1 MGVAGHND
9 PLLGETT
16 CGSLLQQLQ
25 AIWDEVGESDEDRD
39 KMLLQLEQECLD
51 VYRRKVDHA
60 SSSRARLLQQL
71 ANSKSELTRLLSAL
85 GELSVSG
92 IPDKTTGTIKE
103 QLAAISPS
111 LELLCRKRDSRVK
124 EFADVQL
131 QIQTL
136 RGEITGNLQSGE
148 LLETPHVNEDDL
160 SVKKLNEFLFELQA
174 LQKEKSNRLHKILES
189 VSSVHDLCSVLGM
202 NFVGTVTE
210 VHPSL
215 DDSVGVQSK
224 SISDETLSKLSKMV
238 IGLQE
243 EKSKRFAKIQ
253 ALASQLSDL
262 WNLMDARVEERQ
274 PFHHITCNMSS
285 TLDEVTVPGA
295 LALDVIEQAELE
307 VERLDQLKASRMKD
321 IAFKKQTELEDI
333 YARAHIAIDTSAA
346 RDRIMSIIESSS
358 FEPSELLAN
367 MENQILQANEEALSR
382 KDILERVDRWMS
394 ACEEESWLEDY
405 SRDDNRYSATRGAHL
420 NLKRAEKARV
430 LVNKIPAIVDT
441 LVAKTQ
447 AWEQEHG
454 MPFTY
459 DGVPLLAMLDEY
471 KILRQDKEDEKRRMR
486 DQKKINDQLAAEQEK
501 LFGSKP
507 SPARPQSS
515 RKVAGARANSG
526 GGAVNG
532 TPVRRLSALQS
543 GGRTASR
550 DGRRDA
556 SRPVAPVNYVAIA
569 KEDVASQASSN
580 HTGLSTP

>member
-1 MGVAGHND
+1 MGVAGHDD

-25 AIWDEVGESDEDRD
+25 QIWDEVGESDDDRD

-51 VYRRKVDHA
+51 VYRRKVEQA
-60 SSSRARLLQQL
+60 SSSRSRLLQQL
-71 ANSKSELTRLLSAL
+71 ANSKSELARLVSAL
-85 GELSVSG
+85 GDLSISG

-103 QLAAISPS
+103 QLSAISPS
-111 LELLCRKRDSRVK
+111 LEQLCKKRESRVK
-124 EFADVQL
+124 EFADIQL
-131 QIQTL
+131 QIQML
-136 RGEITGNLQSGE
+136 RGEIAGNLKVGDH
-148 LLETPHVNEDDL
+148 LETPHVNEDDL
-160 SVKKLNEFLFELQA
+160 SVKKLNEFLSELQA
-174 LQKEKSNRLHKILES
+174 LQKEKSNRLHKVLEF

-202 NFVGTVTE
+202 DFLSTVTE

-215 DDSVGVQSK
+215 DDSIGVQSK
-224 SISDETLSKLSKMV
+224 SITDETLSKLSKMV
-238 IGLQE
+238 IELNE
-243 EKSKRFAKIQ
+243 EKAKRFAKIQ

-262 WNLMDARVEERQ
+262 WNLMDAPVEERQ
-274 PFHHITCNMSS
+274 PFHHVSRNLSV
-285 TLDEVTVPGA
+285 TLDEVILPGA
-295 LALDVIEQAELE
+295 LAIDVLQQAELE
-307 VERLDQLKASRMKD
+307 VKRLDQLKASRMKD

-333 YARAHIAIDTSAA
+333 YAQAHIAIDSSAA
-346 RDRIMSIIESSS
+346 RDRIMSIIDSNN
-358 FEPSELLAN
+358 FEPSELLAD
-367 MENQILQANEEALSR
+367 MESQVLKAKEEALSR

-430 LVNKIPAIVDT
+430 LVNKIPGIVDT
-441 LVAKTQ
+441 LIAKTRV
-447 AWEQEHG
+447 WEQEHD

-471 KILRQDKEDEKRRMR
+471 KILRQEKEEEKRRMR

-515 RKVAGARANSG
+515 RKVAGARVGSG
-526 GGAVNG
+526 AANG

-550 DGRRDA
+550 DGRKNTG
-556 SRPVAPVNYVAIA
+556 RPSAPVNYVATA
-569 KEDVASQASSN
+569 NEDAASQVSSN
-580 HTGLSTP
+580 HTGPSTP

>member
-1 MGVAGHND
+1 MGVAGHHD
-9 PLLGETT
+9 PLLSKTT

-25 AIWDEVGESDEDRD
+25 DIWDEVGESDEDRD

-51 VYRRKVDHA
+51 VYRRKVDQA
-60 SSSRARLLQQL
+60 SGSRARLLQQL
-71 ANSKSELTRLLSAL
+71 ANSKSELARLLSSL
-85 GELSVSG
+85 GELPPSG

-111 LELLCRKRDSRVK
+111 LEQLCRKKENRVK
-124 EFADVQL
+124 EFADVLL
-131 QIQTL
+131 QIQAL
-136 RGEITGNLQSGE
+136 RGEIAGNLQIGE
-148 LLETPHVNEDDL
+148 HLGAPQVNEDDL
-160 SVKKLNEFLFELQA
+160 SVKKLNEYLSELQA
-174 LQKEKSNRLHKILES
+174 LQKEKSSRLHKILDFL
-189 VSSVHDLCSVLGM
+189 SSVHDLCSVLGM
-202 NFVGTVTE
+202 DFLRTVTE

-215 DDSVGVQSK
+215 DDSIGVQSK
-224 SISDETLSKLSKMV
+224 SISDETISKLSKMV
-238 IGLQE
+238 IVLTE
-243 EKSKRFAKIQ
+243 EKIKRLQKIQ
-253 ALASQLSDL
+253 DLASQLSAL
-262 WNLMDARVEERQ
+262 WNLMDAPVEERQ
-274 PFHHITCNMSS
+274 LFQHVTCHMSS
-285 TLDEVTVPGA
+285 TLDEVTVSGA
-295 LALDVIEQAELE
+295 LALDVIEQAEVE

-333 YARAHIAIDTSAA
+333 YARAHIAIDSSAA
-346 RDRIMSIIESSS
+346 RDRILSIIDSSS
-358 FEPSELLAN
+358 FEPAELLAD
-367 MENQILQANEEALSR
+367 MENQILKANEEALSR

-430 LVNKIPAIVDT
+430 LVNKIPGIVDT
-441 LVAKTQ
+441 LVAKTR
-447 AWEQEHG
+447 AWEKEHDT
-454 MPFTY
+454 PFTY

-471 KILRQDKEDEKRRMR
+471 KILRQEKEEEKRRMR

-515 RKVAGARANSG
+515 RKVAGAR
-526 GGAVNG
+526 VNG
-532 TPVRRLSALQS
+532 AASVTPVQKLSALQS
-543 GGRTASR
+543 GVRTASR

-569 KEDVASQASSN
+569 KEDAVSQASSN

>member
-1 MGVAGHND
+1 MCHIAELKMGVAGHND

-25 AIWDEVGESDEDRD
+25 LIWDEVGESDEDRD

-51 VYRRKVDHA
+51 VYRRKVDQA
-60 SSSRARLLQQL
+60 SSFRARLLQQL

-85 GELSVSG
+85 GELSISG
-92 IPDKTTGTIKE
+92 IPDKTHGTIKE

-111 LELLCRKRDSRVK
+111 LEILCRKRESRVK

-136 RGEITGNLQSGE
+136 HGEIAGNLQS
-148 LLETPHVNEDDL
+148 
-160 SVKKLNEFLFELQA
+160 
-174 LQKEKSNRLHKILES
+174 NRLRNILES

-202 NFVGTVTE
+202 DFVGTVTE

-224 SISDETLSKLSKMV
+224 SISDETISKLSKMV
-238 IGLQE
+238 IRLKE

-253 ALASQLSDL
+253 TLASQLSDL
-262 WNLMDARVEERQ
+262 WNLMDAPVEERQ
-274 PFHHITCNMSS
+274 PFQHITCNLSS
-285 TLDEVTVPGA
+285 TLDDVTVPGA
-295 LALDVIEQAELE
+295 LALDIIQQAELE

-333 YARAHIAIDTSAA
+333 YARAHVAIDSRAA
-346 RDRIMSIIESSS
+346 RDRITSIIESSA
-358 FEPSELLAN
+358 FEPSELLAD
-367 MENQILQANEEALSR
+367 MENQILQANEESLSR

-420 NLKRAEKARV
+420 NLKRAEKARA
-430 LVNKIPAIVDT
+430 LVNKIPGIVDT
-441 LVAKTQ
+441 LIAKTR
-447 AWEQEHG
+447 AWEQEQG
-454 MPFTY
+454 MVFSY
-459 DGVPLLAMLDEY
+459 DGVGLLAMLDEY
-471 KILRQDKEDEKRRMR
+471 KKLRKDKEDEKRKMR

-515 RKVAGARANSG
+515 RKVAGARTNGVA
-526 GGAVNG
+526 ANG
-532 TPVRRLSALQS
+532 TPARRLSALQS

-556 SRPVAPVNYVAIA
+556 GRPVAPVNYVAIA
-569 KEDVASQASSN
+569 KEDAASQASSS
-580 HTGLSTP
+580 HTGPSTP

>member
-1 MGVAGHND
+1 
-9 PLLGETT
+9 
-16 CGSLLQQLQ
+16 
-25 AIWDEVGESDEDRD
+25 
-39 KMLLQLEQECLD
+39 MLLQIEQECFD
-51 VYRRKVDHA
+51 VYRRNVNQA
-60 SSSRARLLQQL
+60 SSSRARLLEQL
-71 ANSKSELTRLLSAL
+71 AHSKSELTRLLSSL
-85 GELSVSG
+85 GELSIAG

-111 LELLCRKRDSRVK
+111 LELLCKKRESRVK
-124 EFADVQL
+124 EFADVQR

-136 RGEITGNLQSGE
+136 RGEITGNLQFGE
-148 LLETPHVNEDDL
+148 HLETPLVNEDDL

-174 LQKEKSNRLHKILES
+174 LQKEKSNRIHNILES

-202 NFVGTVTE
+202 DFVGTVTE

-243 EKSKRFAKIQ
+243 EKSNRFSKIQ

-262 WNLMDARVEERQ
+262 WNLMDAPMEERQ
-274 PFHHITCNMSS
+274 PFHHITCNLSL

-295 LALDVIEQAELE
+295 LALDVIEQAQLE

-321 IAFKKQTELEDI
+321 IAFKKQIELEDI
-333 YARAHIAIDTSAA
+333 YARAHIAIDSSAA

-358 FEPSELLAN
+358 FEPSELLAD
-367 MENQILQANEEALSR
+367 MENRILEANEEALSR

-420 NLKRAEKARV
+420 NLKRAEKARG

-441 LVAKTQ
+441 LTTKTR

-454 MPFTY
+454 WPFTY
-459 DGVPLLAMLDEY
+459 DGVHLLAMLDEY
-471 KILRQDKEDEKRRMR
+471 KNLRQEKEEERRRLR
-486 DQKKINDQLAAEQEK
+486 DQKKINDQLAAQQEN

-515 RKVAGARANSG
+515 RKVAGARTNG
-526 GGAVNG
+526 GTVNG

-543 GGRTASR
+543 GGRTANR
-550 DGRRDA
+550 DGRRDV

-569 KEDVASQASSN
+569 KEDAASQASSN
-580 HTGLSTP
+580 HTGFSTP

>member
-25 AIWDEVGESDEDRD
+25 LIWDEVGETDEDRD

-51 VYRRKVDHA
+51 VYRRKVDQA
-60 SSSRARLLQQL
+60 SSSRTRLLQQL

-85 GELSVSG
+85 GELSISG
-92 IPDKTTGTIKE
+92 IPDKTHGTIKE

-111 LELLCRKRDSRVK
+111 LEILCRKRESRVK

-136 RGEITGNLQSGE
+136 HSEIAGNLQVGE
-148 LLETPHVNEDDL
+148 HLETPHVNEDDL
-160 SVKKLNEFLFELQA
+160 SLRKLNEFLSELQA
-174 LQKEKSNRLHKILES
+174 LQKEKSNRLRNILES
-189 VSSVHDLCSVLGM
+189 VTSVHDLCSVLGM
-202 NFVGTVTE
+202 DFVGTVTE

-224 SISDETLSKLSKMV
+224 SISDETISKLSKMV
-238 IGLQE
+238 IRLKE

-253 ALASQLSDL
+253 TLASQLSDL
-262 WNLMDARVEERQ
+262 WNLMDAPVEERQ
-274 PFHHITCNMSS
+274 PFHHITCNLSS
-285 TLDEVTVPGA
+285 TLDDVTVPGA
-295 LALDVIEQAELE
+295 LALDIIQEAELE

-333 YARAHIAIDTSAA
+333 YARAHIAIDSRAA
-346 RDRIMSIIESSS
+346 RDRIMTIIESST
-358 FEPSELLAN
+358 FEPSELLAD
-367 MENQILQANEEALSR
+367 MENQILQANGESLSR

-420 NLKRAEKARV
+420 NLKRAERARA
-430 LVNKIPAIVDT
+430 LVNKIPGIVDT
-441 LVAKTQ
+441 LIAKTQ
-447 AWEQEHG
+447 AWEQEQG
-454 MPFTY
+454 MVFSY
-459 DGVPLLAMLDEY
+459 DGVALLAMLDEY
-471 KILRQDKEDEKRRMR
+471 KILRKEKEDEKRKMR

-507 SPARPQSS
+507 SPRPQSS
-515 RKVAGARANSG
+515 RKVAGARTN
-526 GGAVNG
+526 GGAANG

-556 SRPVAPVNYVAIA
+556 GRPVAPVNYVAIA
-569 KEDVASQASSN
+569 KEDAASQASSS
-580 HTGLSTP
+580 HTGPSTP